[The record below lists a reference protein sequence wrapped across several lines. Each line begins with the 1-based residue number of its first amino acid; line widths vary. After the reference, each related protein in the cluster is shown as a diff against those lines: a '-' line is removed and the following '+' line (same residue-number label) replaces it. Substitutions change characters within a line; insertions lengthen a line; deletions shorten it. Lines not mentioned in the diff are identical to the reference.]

1 MVSTPNIL
9 SHAIDEIIFII
20 FVDKYQSCNYK
31 RINVT
36 KIWRRY
42 KLSGQIR
49 VKPICVQINNKKKVI
64 NNNIKIR

>member
-9 SHAIDEIIFII
+9 FHVIDEI
-20 FVDKYQSCNYK
+20 
-31 RINVT
+31 INVT

-42 KLSGQIR
+42 KISGQIR
-49 VKPICVQINNKKKVI
+49 VKPICAQISNKKTDI